1 MSIFRIKKD
10 KNYTC
15 MSNHHLRNANISLK
29 AIGLLSVILSIFYQC
44 PTITRS
50 QFRGLRIP

>member
-29 AIGLLSVILSIFYQC
+29 AIGLLSVILSMPDNYKV
-44 PTITRS
+44 T
-50 QFRGLRIP
+50 FRGLRIP

>member
-15 MSNHHLRNANISLK
+15 MANHHLRNARTTSIDDKVYFCGSDVAK
-29 AIGLLSVILSIFYQC
+29 A
-44 PTITRS
+44 
-50 QFRGLRIP
+50 